1 MISAGPWGFLLS
13 RMATCLGMRA
23 TSTQLL
29 PPPEDLVLLRQAA
42 AARSAGGV
50 GFMVL
55 VTCRQRKAVVCSGV
69 RASDW
74 SRANLSL

>member
-1 MISAGPWGFLLS
+1 
-13 RMATCLGMRA
+13 
-23 TSTQLL
+23 LL

-42 AARSAGGV
+42 AGRSAGAV
-50 GFMVL
+50 GFIVL

-69 RASDW
+69 RASAW